1 MTLPSVW
8 AKMRCPFRGYHR
20 ALEQALSEKSCVK
33 LNPERARRF
42 AQATGTL
49 AKTDR
54 IDAMLLARMAAC

>member
-1 MTLPSVW
+1 
-8 AKMRCPFRGYHR
+8 
-20 ALEQALSEKSCVK
+20 VK

-54 IDAMLLARMAAC
+54 IDAMLLARMAATLQPPVTLPENSHSNRRKKTGGRQISFIEVP